1 MKLCVKCNNEKD
13 GTHKSYCKSCMA
25 KRSAEYYQKNK
36 EKINEIHKEYLQN
49 NKEKIL
55 EKEREYR
62 QNNKERITKYKKE
75 YRQNN
80 KEKILE
86 KEKEYR
92 QNNKEKLSEYNKEYR
107 QKNPHKKRES
117 DRKRKAL
124 KRANI
129 HKPYSEKQVLKLYG
143 TSCHICKEGIDMFAN
158 RSVGAFGW
166 QRGLHI
172 DHVIPLSK
180 GGPDTIDN
188 VRPAHG
194 LCNLQKF
201 NSIL

>member
-36 EKINEIHKEYLQN
+36 EKINEIHKEYL
-49 NKEKIL
+49 
-55 EKEREYR
+55 
-62 QNNKERITKYKKE
+62 
-75 YRQNN
+75 QNN